1 VFHIAVQQ
9 QQRLGCIGL
18 SLLLL
23 SVSNEWLLP
32 WLLVM
37 WAQSVRQAGRHGGG
51 GMLRRHCVLLP
62 PTQHTPVGAAGRA
75 TIGRGEGAEDANHCN
90 AVAWLAAVDQVGLQ
104 DHLNCAAAAARNRW
118 WWWWSH
124 SEVQGLQG

>member
-1 VFHIAVQQ
+1 MFHIAVQQ

-32 WLLVM
+32 WLLAM

-51 GMLRRHCVLLP
+51 ACCGGTVCSFLLLS
-62 PTQHTPVGAAGRA
+62 T
-75 TIGRGEGAEDANHCN
+75 
-90 AVAWLAAVDQVGLQ
+90 
-104 DHLNCAAAAARNRW
+104 HL
-118 WWWWSH
+118 
-124 SEVQGLQG
+124 